1 MATLWTN
8 VCHLPRQ
15 WLNLNLKQP
24 VIPHA
29 MAEPTKNL
37 YGPWMIATS
46 RWRKTTKTV
55 APGAITG
62 VEQGNP
68 GGSRFATS
76 PVDDVSG
83 DTQVGMAQVVAN
95 QNEPV
100 EEVVHKDIQVNSRFA
115 TVAPQKTF
123 TKNAAYLASNP
134 DRKSKKSP
142 TVGMNVVS
150 LADGNAARVMMQN
163 TGANSKG
170 GKGRKGTFKDFG
182 DPRRL
187 GIRIGKQTVGR
198 RSPSYLSVEW
208 ANDLSK
214 LIDVLAAKE
223 NRHPNAPVRRDQLHV
238 DMELSSEDGGEF
250 VANSMDLQDFAV
262 DRGLPAHGLE
272 Q

>member
-150 LADGNAARVMMQN
+150 LADGNAARVITHTVQ
-163 TGANSKG
+163 
-170 GKGRKGTFKDFG
+170 RC
-182 DPRRL
+182 L
-187 GIRIGKQTVGR
+187 GNHNAISIVEPGYDAKHRSELQR